1 MSNHRHVTTALVL
14 FRKKK
19 KFLSFS
25 LKTFVKKY
33 SRMDQVKVFKGR
45 LPQILL
51 GPFLNTLSY
60 LKVINGTK
68 IYSMSQSCHSG
79 NPEYS
84 GKVVCLKQS
93 FGCTVVHVV
102 VEELKSKSARLVQI
116 FWCWI
121 KPVFCWLFRPTSF
134 TENWTGKLLKMSGL
148 NLYPSKNLS

>member
-33 SRMDQVKVFKGR
+33 SKMDQVKVFKGR

-102 VEELKSKSARLVQI
+102 VEELKSKSARLAQI
-116 FWCWI
+116 F
-121 KPVFCWLFRPTSF
+121 
-134 TENWTGKLLKMSGL
+134 
-148 NLYPSKNLS
+148 

>member
-45 LPQILL
+45 LSQILL
-51 GPFLNTLSY
+51 GPFLNTLY

-102 VEELKSKSARLVQI
+102 VEELKSKSARLAQI
-116 FWCWI
+116 F
-121 KPVFCWLFRPTSF
+121 
-134 TENWTGKLLKMSGL
+134 
-148 NLYPSKNLS
+148 